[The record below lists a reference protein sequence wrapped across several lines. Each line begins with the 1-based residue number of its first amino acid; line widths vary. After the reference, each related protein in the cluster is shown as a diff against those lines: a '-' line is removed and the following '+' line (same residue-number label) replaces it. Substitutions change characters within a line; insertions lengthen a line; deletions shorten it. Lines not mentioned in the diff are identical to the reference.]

1 MRIIGLA
8 MNNLIWKLTTL
19 LISFC
24 FLLVSTGVFS
34 QETETEEESAPP
46 ERNLAADTGYAALGI
61 ITSNIFL
68 NLGARFGDQPYA
80 NTTFKSMKN
89 NIVHWRWFWEDADR
103 FMVNQFGHAYQGST
117 YFASARVNGF
127 SFYESIVFLPLGSI
141 MWEAFLEPDPS
152 INDNISTTMGGTV
165 MGEMLYRLFLE
176 VDSSS
181 SVLALIGGFLVN
193 PISSFNKIYN
203 RPPRA
208 TGGGNIYNLSVR
220 SGVEKS
226 FAFFS
231 GSKEEENSWKYPG
244 GHVNVKVVYGNP
256 FVQHSKTPFEH
267 FELYAGFTTNFDTYN
282 AAVVSD
288 GYLYSFSLV
297 HTDTTSVSTG
307 LNMHFD
313 FFDVTNSVVDNAG
326 YGNIQFCSSAV
337 GWAVKH
343 KYRLSEKS
351 YLENKAHA
359 AAILWGNSMY
369 NADDESAMV
378 WDTAF
383 GNTRGTYGMGE
394 NIKLF
399 FTFFHEKAGEL
410 EIAAHGYH
418 VFAIPVN
425 KRHSTGSVLFLNC
438 SLSYDFPLGK
448 IIGIGTKGTF
458 WGLLGLY
465 NSADNVNRYVVSNC
479 LYVRFSF

>member
-1 MRIIGLA
+1 
-8 MNNLIWKLTTL
+8 MNNLIRKLTAFF
-19 LISFC
+19 ISFC
-24 FLLVSTGVFS
+24 FLFVTAGVFS

-46 ERNLAADTGYAALGI
+46 ERILVVDIGYAALGI

-68 NLGARFGDQPYA
+68 NLGARFGDQAYA
-80 NTTFKSMKN
+80 NTTFETMKN

-117 YFASARVNGF
+117 YFSSARVNGF
-127 SFYESIVFLPLGSI
+127 SFYESIVFLPFGSI

-203 RPPRA
+203 RPPRE
-208 TGGGNIYNLSVR
+208 TGGGNIYDLSVS

-226 FAFFS
+226 FAKLP
-231 GSKEEENSWKYPG
+231 GPGKQAESWKYPG
-244 GHVNVKVVYGNP
+244 GHINMKVVYGNP
-256 FVQHSKTPFEH
+256 FVQRSKTPFEH
-267 FELYAGFTTNFDTYN
+267 FELYMGFTTNIESYN
-282 AAVVSD
+282 ATVVSD
-288 GYLYSFSLV
+288 GYLYSFDLKQ
-297 HTDTTSVSTG
+297 TDTTSVSTG

-313 FFDVTNSVVDNAG
+313 FFSVTNDLVDNEG
-326 YGNIQFCSSAV
+326 YGNIQFSSSAI

-351 YLENKAHA
+351 YLESKAHA
-359 AAILWGNSMY
+359 AAVLWGNSMY
-369 NADDESAMV
+369 IADDASGDYWVDM
-378 WDTAF
+378 

-394 NIKLF
+394 NVKLF
-399 FTFFHEKAGEL
+399 LTLFHEKAGKL
-410 EIAAHGYH
+410 DLAAHGYH
-418 VFAIPVN
+418 IFAIPVN
-425 KRHSTGSVLFLNC
+425 YRHSTGSLFFLNC

-448 IIGIGTKGTF
+448 IIRIGTRGTF

-465 NSADNVNRYVVSNC
+465 YSAENINRYLVSNC
-479 LYVRFSF
+479 VYVKFAL